1 MYHIAAMDELAYRDT
16 YHAIN
21 ERRCW
26 FEKALNA
33 RACDCR
39 LKRRFHLADREGV
52 ACTDADA
59 HRTCEAWLERLRREA
74 RLALAQSATPAIL
87 PHRLEAKVQAGGMR
101 GLAELL
107 EEPDEKP
114 DVSALLARAA
124 DRCGGLARIPLAGVA
139 AAVAAYEPRR
149 RPARKRP

>member
-1 MYHIAAMDELAYRDT
+1 MDELAYRDT

-21 ERRCW
+21 ERRCH

-39 LKRRFHLADREGV
+39 LKRRFNLADREGI
-52 ACTDADA
+52 ACADADA
-59 HRTCEAWLERLRREA
+59 HQTCEAWLRRLRREA
-74 RLALAQSATPAIL
+74 RLALAQSATPEIL

-107 EEPDEKP
+107 EEPDAEL
-114 DVSALLARAA
+114 DVSALLARATE
-124 DRCGGLARIPLAGVA
+124 RYGELARIPLAGVA
-139 AAVAAYEPRR
+139 AAVAAYELRPR
-149 RPARKRP
+149 PKRKKFSEEN

>member
-1 MYHIAAMDELAYRDT
+1 MDELAYRDT
-16 YHAIN
+16 YHVIN

-26 FEKALNA
+26 FEKAINA

-59 HRTCEAWLERLRREA
+59 HQACEVWLERLRREA
-74 RLALAQSATPAIL
+74 RLALAQSATPEIL

-107 EEPDEKP
+107 EQPDAEP
-114 DVSALLARAA
+114 DVSALLAYAIERYGEL
-124 DRCGGLARIPLAGVA
+124 RHIPLASVA

>member
-1 MYHIAAMDELAYRDT
+1 MDELAYRDT

-21 ERRCW
+21 ERRCH

-33 RACDCR
+33 RACDCH

-52 ACTDADA
+52 ACADADA
-59 HRTCEAWLERLRREA
+59 HQACEAWLRRLRREA

-107 EEPDEKP
+107 AEPDAEL
-114 DVSALLARAA
+114 DVSALLARATE
-124 DRCGGLARIPLAGVA
+124 RYGELARIPLAGVA
-139 AAVAAYEPRR
+139 AAVAAYEPRP
-149 RPARKRP
+149 RPNRKKFSEEN

>member
-1 MYHIAAMDELAYRDT
+1 MDELAYRDT

-26 FEKALNA
+26 FEKTINA

-52 ACTDADA
+52 ACTDKDA
-59 HRTCEAWLERLRREA
+59 HRACEVWLERLRREA
-74 RLALAQSATPAIL
+74 RLALAQSATPEIL

-124 DRCGGLARIPLAGVA
+124 ERYGELARIPLVGVA

-149 RPARKRP
+149 RPIRKRS

>member
-1 MYHIAAMDELAYRDT
+1 MYHIAVMDELAYRDT

-21 ERRCW
+21 ERRCH

-52 ACTDADA
+52 ACADADA
-59 HRTCEAWLERLRREA
+59 HQACEVWLQRLRREA
-74 RLALAQSATPAIL
+74 RLALAQGATPAIL

-107 EEPDEKP
+107 AEPDAEL
-114 DVSALLARAA
+114 DVSALLARGAE
-124 DRCGGLARIPLAGVA
+124 RYGELARIPLAGVA

-149 RPARKRP
+149 RPARKRS

>member
-1 MYHIAAMDELAYRDT
+1 MDELAYRDT

-21 ERRCW
+21 ERRCH

-59 HRTCEAWLERLRREA
+59 HRACDAWLERLRREA
-74 RLALAQSATPAIL
+74 RLALAQSATPEIL

-107 EEPDEKP
+107 EEPAAEL

-124 DRCGGLARIPLAGVA
+124 ERYGGLARVPLAGVA
-139 AAVAAYEPRR
+139 AAAAAYEPRR
-149 RPARKRP
+149 RPVRKRP